1 MTFYFI
7 WLCSSRKCCY
17 IPVLHWLFA
26 DRHILNL
33 AELLFIC
40 PVMLLHYFE
49 VKLTTPCIVLTL
61 YWPFIFFSLVNCRYF
76 RGAFFLAGCL
86 LGVGVGGCFVSFCFV
101 LWSCFCYY
109 IYYQRWETPKLQMKS
124 PAMCILLFSCYCF
137 DTVFF
142 VSFSIFITFLK
153 SIQMF
158 LLKCLSFFLNLSKLL
173 QKCPMRGKW
182 V

>member
-17 IPVLHWLFA
+17 IPVFHWLFA

-61 YWPFIFFSLVNCRYF
+61 YWPFIFFSLVNCRYL
-76 RGAFFLAGCL
+76 RGAFFWRGASWGLG
-86 LGVGVGGCFVSFCFV
+86 LGVVLFLFV
-101 LWSCFCYY
+101 L
-109 IYYQRWETPKLQMKS
+109 
-124 PAMCILLFSCYCF
+124 
-137 DTVFF
+137 FF
-142 VSFSIFITFLK
+142 GVVSVSIFFTRDEEHLSYKWNHRQCAYFCLVVIALTQYFL
-153 SIQMF
+153 F
-158 LLKCLSFFLNLSKLL
+158 LFPFL
-173 QKCPMRGKW
+173 
-182 V
+182 

>member
-76 RGAFFLAGCL
+76 RGAFFWRGASWGLG
-86 LGVGVGGCFVSFCFV
+86 LGVVLFLFV
-101 LWSCFCYY
+101 L
-109 IYYQRWETPKLQMKS
+109 
-124 PAMCILLFSCYCF
+124 
-137 DTVFF
+137 FF
-142 VSFSIFITFLK
+142 GVVSVSIFFTRDEKHLNYKWNHRQCAYFCLVVIALTQYFL
-153 SIQMF
+153 F
-158 LLKCLSFFLNLSKLL
+158 LFPFL
-173 QKCPMRGKW
+173 
-182 V
+182 